1 VDSTFAVKMRRL
13 ERYSV
18 LFIALA
24 AVLWAT
30 DVYFRA
36 GLLQHLSANEI
47 VLMEDLIEAA
57 VLLPLLVINRDE
69 LRRLTLRG
77 WIAVAAVGI
86 GPQAI
91 ATVLFTQSLLYGDF
105 AVTYVLQQTQP
116 LIAVLLAG
124 LILGERRRGT
134 FWPGVY
140 LVAFAPDPGAP
151 FTGLPHARLMAA
163 LLALGAAALW
173 ALGTVLGR
181 YLLNHISF
189 PTMTSLRFT
198 AAIPVL
204 VILVLVTE
212 GVQGFQHYRAGDA
225 TGFIGLALVTG
236 VIALLIYY
244 RFLAV
249 TPASLSIIAEMAY
262 PVAST
267 LIASLP
273 HPVGFGQP
281 MFPGQIAGTA
291 LLMLAI
297 LFANWGRMH
306 GVVERPRAGTAPEP
320 TG

>member
-1 VDSTFAVKMRRL
+1 MRRL

-24 AVLWAT
+24 AILWAT

-36 GLLQHLSANEI
+36 GLLKHLSANEI

-57 VLLPLLVINRDE
+57 VLLPVLFINRDE
-69 LRRLTLRG
+69 LRRLTPRG

-91 ATVLFTQSLLYGDF
+91 ATVMFTQSLLYQDF

-124 LILGERRRGT
+124 AILGEKRRGT
-134 FWPGVY
+134 FWPGLVVAVVGVY

-151 FTGLPHARLMAA
+151 FTGLPHARIVAA

-181 YLLNHISF
+181 YLLNQISF

-212 GVQGFQHYRAGDA
+212 GVHGFQHYRASDA
-225 TGFIGLALVTG
+225 SGFIGLALITG

-267 LIASLP
+267 LIAALP
-273 HPVGFGQP
+273 APLGFGQP
-281 MFPGQIAGTA
+281 LYPGQIAGTV

-306 GVVERPRAGTAPEP
+306 GVVERPAATAAAEP